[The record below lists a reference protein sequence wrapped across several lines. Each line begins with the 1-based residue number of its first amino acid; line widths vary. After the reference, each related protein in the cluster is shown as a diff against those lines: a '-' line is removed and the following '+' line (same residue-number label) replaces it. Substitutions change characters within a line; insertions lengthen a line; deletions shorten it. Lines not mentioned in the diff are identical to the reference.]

1 MGHSPASLDL
11 EYSVFAHSETGY
23 RFRLSV
29 ARVAFVT
36 IRLGLQIPNFSYG
49 TGVEQLFPTVIDQA
63 QEAEAAGFDSVF
75 LMDHFYQL
83 PGLGTPDQPMLE
95 AYTALGALASAT
107 ESVQLGTLVTGNTYR
122 NPTLLAKSITTLDVI
137 SQGRAILGI
146 GTGWYELEH
155 DSLGYDFG
163 TFTDRFNR
171 LDESLQIIL
180 PMLEGDRPTFS
191 GKYYRTQEAMAEP
204 RFRDHI
210 PLMIGGS
217 GEKKTIP
224 LAVKHF
230 DHLNIIAGFDELP
243 RKLQVVKDR
252 CEQIGRDPGTL
263 ETSMLV
269 VAIIDENV
277 TADVIPEDFRQQ
289 AVFGSAEQVADQI
302 KTKVLDAGIDGV
314 IISPVTSFNGYQPGG
329 ATAVAE
335 KLKPMLAG

>member
-1 MGHSPASLDL
+1 M
-11 EYSVFAHSETGY
+11 
-23 RFRLSV
+23 
-29 ARVAFVT
+29 T

-49 TGVEQLFPTVIDQA
+49 TGIEQLFPTVIAQA

-75 LMDHFYQL
+75 VMDHFYQL

-95 AYTALGALASAT
+95 AYTALGALAAAT
-107 ESVQLGTLVTGNTYR
+107 ERVQLGTLVTGNTYR
-122 NPTLLAKSITTLDVI
+122 NPTLLAKAITTLDVI

-171 LDESLQIIL
+171 LGEALQIIL
-180 PMLEGDRPTFS
+180 PMLEGERPTFS
-191 GKYYRTQEAMAEP
+191 GKYYQTQEAMAEP
-204 RFRDHI
+204 RFRDHV

-224 LAVKHF
+224 LAAKHF

-243 RKLQVVKDR
+243 RKLQVVKEN
-252 CEQIGRDPGTL
+252 CEKIDRDPATL

-269 VAIIDENV
+269 VAIIGEGI

-289 AVFGSAEQVADQI
+289 AVFGTAEQVAEQV
-302 KTKVLDAGIDGV
+302 KEKVLDAGVDGV
-314 IISPVTSFNGYQPGG
+314 ILSPVTSVDGYHPGG
-329 ATAVAE
+329 VTAVGE
-335 KLKPMLAG
+335 LLKPVLNG